1 MKCLRTLAA
10 VLLALGAGR
19 ALALPPLAELE
30 ARLAVSPE
38 SQMYDQA
45 YAAARAQL
53 KAGTINLGVSFYG
66 NAGVAANRDIIDPTR
81 SYAYRDTT
89 EGLGLS
95 IPMLGSRLQVQ
106 SGLDDQRVQVALL
119 DGRRELQRR
128 DLLQRLRKAYAQ
140 YWQAQR
146 LQILAEN
153 FLTSEAAVRRVLDL
167 RTAAGLLLD
176 ADRLDLENGYQSA
189 HRDAALAAA
198 GQASALDTL
207 RILTNSD
214 LDGGVAAP
222 PLRADCTP
230 VSATETAW
238 MATDPE
244 LLSLQQIVELRRS
257 DPRDSALYAVQSS
270 LQVGYQNL
278 DQLNTGQHGGSG
290 AITWKFQMPVGYG
303 SQRRLYS
310 QAAAAEL
317 SRAKLEFEI
326 RRQELQNQ
334 RRELIRR
341 EATLHESLQL
351 ASSRLAAADA
361 AVEERG
367 LRADDLSGD
376 VVEQLQRARLVRYD
390 AARAVTE
397 TETALA
403 SWYADWSR
411 FDDSPCAGTDPVVQH
426 TADGGAATRTLY
438 VWRADGWLAAAG
450 APSGDADLARLQAAG
465 IGRLLVSLDARQMS
479 IAVRDPQALA
489 AAVRATQRHGLQVG
503 LLLGDSSWIQDSHRG
518 ELLQIIRQLK
528 DVPFDALHLDLEP
541 EQVKPPTGDDSNV
554 FASLVATL
562 QAVAAVSPW
571 PVELSTHP
579 RNLDVSVNAV
589 NFAELLRR
597 LQIEP
602 TLMIYVANPERA
614 VEIAGPLLQRYPHL
628 RFRVALSLEQSG
640 PAEQSLGKYDAAE
653 QLRRLQYVE
662 QRLQAA
668 NFDGIA
674 LQLEDGWSLAGSRD
688 GG

>member
-1 MKCLRTLAA
+1 MRILAA
-10 VLLALGAGR
+10 VVLGLAAGR

-38 SQMYDQA
+38 SQLYDQA

-53 KAGTINLGVSFYG
+53 KAGTVNLGVSFYG
-66 NAGVAANRDIIDPTR
+66 NAGVASNRDIIDPTH
-81 SYAYRDTT
+81 SYAYRETA

-95 IPMLGSRLQVQ
+95 VPMLGSRLQVQ
-106 SGLDDQRVQVALL
+106 SGLDDQQVQVALL

-128 DLLQRLRKAYAQ
+128 DLLQRLRKAYAI

-146 LQILAEN
+146 LQILADK
-153 FLTSEAAVRRVLDL
+153 FLANEDAVRRVLDM

-176 ADRLDLENGYQSA
+176 ADRLDLENGYQLA
-189 HRDAALAAA
+189 HRDAAQAAA
-198 GQASALDTL
+198 VQASALDTL

-230 VSATETAW
+230 ASATDTAW
-238 MATDPE
+238 LATDPE
-244 LLSLQQIVELRRS
+244 LLSLQRIVELRRN
-257 DPRDSALYAVQSS
+257 DPRGSALYAVQSS

-290 AITWKFQMPVGYG
+290 TITWKFQMPIGYG

-317 SRAKLEFEI
+317 SRAKLELEI
-326 RRQELQNQ
+326 RRRELQNQ

-351 ASSRLAAADA
+351 ASAQLAAADA
-361 AVEERG
+361 AVEERE
-367 LRADDLSGD
+367 LRAGDLSGD
-376 VVEQLQRARLVRYD
+376 VIEQLQRARLARYN
-390 AARAVTE
+390 AAKAVTE

-411 FDDSPCAGTDPVVQH
+411 FDDSPCAGSDPVVEH
-426 TADGGAATRTLY
+426 TSNGGPSTRTLY
-438 VWRADGWLAAAG
+438 IWRAGGWLAAAG
-450 APSGDADLARLQAAG
+450 EPSGDADLARLQAAG
-465 IGRLLVSLDARQMS
+465 FGRLLVSLDAQQMS
-479 IAVRDPQALA
+479 LAVRDPRALS
-489 AAVRATQRHGLQVG
+489 AAVRATQRRGLQVG
-503 LLLGDSSWIQDSHRG
+503 LLLGDSSWIQDAHRG
-518 ELLQIIRQLK
+518 ELLQILRQLK
-528 DVPFDALHLDLEP
+528 SVPFDALHLDLEP
-541 EQVKPPTGDDSNV
+541 EQLKQPAVGESNA

-562 QAVAAVSPW
+562 QAVATVSPW
-571 PVELSTHP
+571 PIELSTHP
-579 RNLDVSVNAV
+579 RNLGVSVNGV
-589 NFAELLRR
+589 DFAEWLRR

-614 VEIAGPLLQRYPHL
+614 VAIAEPILQRNSQLH
-628 RFRVALSLEQSG
+628 FRVALSLEQSA
-640 PAEQSLGKYDAAE
+640 PAEQTLSKYDPAE
-653 QLRRLQYVE
+653 RQRRLQYVE

-674 LQLEDGWSLAGSRD
+674 LQLEDGWSLAEQRN